1 LTTHSTL
8 SELKGFVLSDQDAII
23 RRLPSD
29 HVCTLINAMSTISQG
44 FIEQRTR
51 QIQIT
56 DTYFTTSSECSA
68 RGISLI
74 HFNNMDDTYENNVID
89 HESSILEFIIGFSI
103 NAMNYIHK
111 SVKKDTI
118 PNQINCLNDGK
129 SLTLDVIKESIS
141 NMEMRRTWMQ
151 EGENDAKEFLSTINN
166 TINNTTNN
174 T

>member
-1 LTTHSTL
+1 MQALTMSCAL
-8 SELKGFVLSDQDAII
+8 PGIFMPII
-23 RRLPSD
+23 IETQCFIDGGIMANYPVNYCVRD
-29 HVCTLINAMSTISQG
+29 HTNKDEILGINC
-44 FIEQRTR
+44 
-51 QIQIT
+51 
-56 DTYFTTSSECSA
+56 Y
-68 RGISLI
+68 
-74 HFNNMDDTYENNVID
+74 FNNMDDTYENNVID